1 MRRVLGLRIGGLLGC
16 LTVGEGVE
24 RVSMILAVWMAVWV
38 MRLIIEMMSWTMPL
52 ALSVLM

>member
-1 MRRVLGLRIGGLLGC
+1 
-16 LTVGEGVE
+16 
-24 RVSMILAVWMAVWV
+24 MILAVWMAVWV